1 MMDSPPT
8 IAGVETPVFSL
19 RPSALRGSED
29 QQSFQDILGIARGR
43 TPPAGPG
50 ATPEQREAVE
60 ARRTQE
66 TRRVAEQFVAKA
78 FIEPVLA
85 SVRES
90 SQAAPP
96 FAPTPAE
103 LQLRS
108 LADARLAQEVVK
120 HARLPI
126 VDRLARDLLG

>member
-1 MMDSPPT
+1 MDAPPT
-8 IAGVETPVFSL
+8 IGGLDTPVFA
-19 RPSALRGSED
+19 RPASVLRGSDD
-29 QQSFQDILGIARGR
+29 QRSFQDILGIASGR
-43 TPPAGPG
+43 TPPAGPD
-50 ATPEQREAVE
+50 ATPEEREAIHV
-60 ARRTQE
+60 RRTQE
-66 TRRVAEQFVAKA
+66 TRRAAEQFVAKA

-108 LADARLAQEVVK
+108 LADARLAQDVVK